1 MIEFKHGGAGVAVVD
16 SEVER
21 EQALQNGVCRDWNHV
36 YASYL
41 WNLTGKYA
49 FQLLLVSVLNA
60 I

>member
-49 FQLLLVSVLNA
+49 F
-60 I
+60 